1 MFDYEILRFI
11 WWALVGVLLIGFAVT
26 DGFDMGVGALL
37 PFVGKDDTERRVMIN
52 TVAPHWDGNQ
62 VWLITAGGA
71 LFASWP
77 MVYAVSFSGFYVAM
91 ILVLAALWLRP
102 VGFDYR
108 SKIQDPKWRK
118 TWDWC
123 LFIGGFIP
131 PLVIGVAFGNLLQGV
146 PFHFDEYLRAYY
158 GTSDS
163 NWILNLLYLL
173 NPYGLLAGLI
183 SAAMFMNQGA
193 CWLQMKT
200 EGELRARVAGVAQ
213 ILSLVV
219 MVLFAVAGVWLAYGI
234 DGYVLKSALDTH
246 AASDPTTKQVAVEAG
261 AWLTNYSK
269 YPLTVIFPIIGLV
282 SPLLVV
288 VTSRMGRSGFAFL
301 FSSLTIAGVILT
313 CGVSMF
319 PFVMPSS
326 LDPNVSL
333 TMWDATASHLTLTV
347 MTWVAIIFVP
357 TVLAYTLYTY
367 YKMYGRIGRQHIET
381 NSTSLY

>member
-37 PFVGKDDTERRVMIN
+37 PFIGKDDTERRVMIN
-52 TVAPHWDGNQ
+52 SVAPHWDGNQ

-77 MVYAVSFSGFYVAM
+77 TVYAVSFSGFYVAM

-108 SKIQDPKWRK
+108 SKIENPKWRK

-123 LFIGGFIP
+123 LFIGGFVP

-146 PFHFDEYLRAYY
+146 PFHFDEYLRPYY

-200 EGELRARVAGVAQ
+200 EGELRNRVAGAAQ
-213 ILSLVV
+213 ILSLAVV
-219 MVLFAVAGVWLAYGI
+219 VLFAVAGVWLAYGI
-234 DGYVLKSALDTH
+234 DGYVIKSALDAH
-246 AASDPTTKQVAVEAG
+246 AASDPTNKQVAIEAG
-261 AWLTNYSK
+261 AWLVNYSK
-269 YPLTVIFPIIGLV
+269 YPLTVIFPVLGLV
-282 SPLLVV
+282 SPLLVI
-288 VTSRMGRSGFAFL
+288 VTSRMGRSGWAFL
-301 FSSLTIAGVILT
+301 FSSLTIAGVIMT

-357 TVLAYTLYTY
+357 IVLAYTLYTY
-367 YKMYGRIGRQHIET
+367 YKMYGRIGRQHIES